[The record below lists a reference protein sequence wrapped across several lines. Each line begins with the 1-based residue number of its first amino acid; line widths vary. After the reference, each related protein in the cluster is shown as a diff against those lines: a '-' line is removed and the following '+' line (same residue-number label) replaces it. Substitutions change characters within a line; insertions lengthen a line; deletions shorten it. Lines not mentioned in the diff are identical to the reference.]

1 MKTKRFFKNPDFED
15 HIGFDL
21 WVHLDRVAQNEWGE
35 FGDMDDLIYEVAQLV
50 NQFATEDFEKFYDMI
65 NKPKSKTKGV

>member
-1 MKTKRFFKNPDFED
+1 MKTKRNFKNPDFED

-35 FGDMDDLIYEVAQLV
+35 FGDPDEFICLVARLV
-50 NQFATEDFEKFYDMI
+50 DELTAEDFEKFYEMI
-65 NKPKSKTKGV
+65 NKPISKTKGV